1 MPKLYK
7 YLFFAYLFFV
17 NINKKMKK
25 LIITNKFVSR
35 LNKDI
40 KYNSHK
46 KKEISNETSTKFSK
60 QINLINSSDNIQ
72 KTPQKINK
80 KNIFR
85 NRNQNNKEKNKN
97 LKQLNNGN
105 NIEISIPKIKQ
116 FIIEHNQNKHNTL
129 SRNLS
134 HMEDNKKIKLKNNK
148 ESYNKIFETQ
158 LFNRYNIYNISDIL
172 YKIEKTYSKI
182 NFNDKDFITR
192 MNNYSTKRN
201 LRDDKINEILKENKP
216 KTTKQNLLKIFN
228 RLIDDS
234 NRRNE
239 ANSKI
244 EILKK
249 KNIIFN
255 DYSNKLNKNK
265 SVSPERWKK
274 IYDERFK
281 YKFEKYNNNRKK
293 KKLELELKKKKDEE
307 DELIEMKKYSSSI
320 VLSKDYLDEFNK
332 RLYYE
337 PISKIK
343 LSSLDNF
350 KLKNKEFDYSIILSN
365 SNSNKTKQNPKE
377 QSKFKLNKSSNSIN
391 SSNTSSIINNSLI

>member
-1 MPKLYK
+1 
-7 YLFFAYLFFV
+7 
-17 NINKKMKK
+17 
-25 LIITNKFVSR
+25 
-35 LNKDI
+35 
-40 KYNSHK
+40 
-46 KKEISNETSTKFSK
+46 
-60 QINLINSSDNIQ
+60 
-72 KTPQKINK
+72 
-80 KNIFR
+80 
-85 NRNQNNKEKNKN
+85 
-97 LKQLNNGN
+97 
-105 NIEISIPKIKQ
+105 
-116 FIIEHNQNKHNTL
+116 
-129 SRNLS
+129 
-134 HMEDNKKIKLKNNK
+134 
-148 ESYNKIFETQ
+148 
-158 LFNRYNIYNISDIL
+158 
-172 YKIEKTYSKI
+172 
-182 NFNDKDFITR
+182 

-249 KNIIFN
+249 NNIMLN
-255 DYSNKLNKNK
+255 DYSNKLIKNK
-265 SVSPERWKK
+265 SVSPEKWKK
-274 IYDERFK
+274 IYDNRFK
-281 YKFEKYNNNRKK
+281 CKFEKYNNNRKK

-307 DELIEMKKYSSSI
+307 DELIEMKKYSRSI